1 MTKHTI
7 ASSGSA
13 EILCQKTPRN
23 VAIAGRLREKRVE
36 RLETELK
43 QTRSQL
49 ESANQT
55 IAYFQIQQN
64 LNLKELLL
72 YLASDE
78 S

>member
-1 MTKHTI
+1 MTKHKN

-13 EILCQKTPRN
+13 EILCQKMPRN
-23 VAIAGRLREKRVE
+23 AAIAGRLREKRAE

-49 ESANQT
+49 KSANQT
-55 IAYFQIQQN
+55 IAYYQTQQN
-64 LNLKELLL
+64 LSLRELWL

>member
-1 MTKHTI
+1 MTRHI
-7 ASSGSA
+7 ASSRSA
-13 EILCQKTPRN
+13 EILCQKMPWN
-23 VAIAGRLREKRVE
+23 AITGRLRERVE
-36 RLETELK
+36 ELETELK

-49 ESANQT
+49 KSANQT
-55 IAYFQIQQN
+55 IAYLQTQQN

>member
-1 MTKHTI
+1 MTKHKN
-7 ASSGSA
+7 ASSGST
-13 EILCQKTPRN
+13 ELLCQKMPRN
-23 VAIAGRLREKRVE
+23 AAVAGRLKEKRVE

-49 ESANQT
+49 KSANQT
-55 IAYFQIQQN
+55 IAYLQTQQN
-64 LNLKELLL
+64 LNLKELRL